1 MCATRQGMV
10 VARTADDWWRV
21 AGTTTV
27 ASPDEGSAVEP
38 ESGAGSATAGPSS
51 SQESNRT
58 SLPND
63 VGDTAGSSCGGGEAK
78 ARGGPASQV

>member
-1 MCATRQGMV
+1 MV

-51 SQESNRT
+51 SQSQIAPASPTT
-58 SLPND
+58 SVTQQKAA
-63 VGDTAGSSCGGGEAK
+63 VGGEEAK
-78 ARGGPASQV
+78 A